1 MLFGGGL
8 DATLQNAPKTA
19 PKNKEEDRML
29 AAPVRGLIALVLVA
43 LALLSGACGRLQG
56 LRSPAPEADLPL
68 AVTAPAG
75 NLQEVPPPAAVQQLR
90 ERLDQHNPQLRVL
103 APADNTLL
111 PAGPWTLRLELQD
124 WPIANAPDL
133 GLGPHV
139 VVQLD
144 DNAPLRLGDAE
155 ALAAIPMAELRPGS
169 HRLTIYAARPWGEAV
184 KSPGASTQIRVH
196 RVAAN
201 PSELP
206 APGSPQ
212 LIATSPEGQ
221 TGAEP
226 VLLDWLLFDAPL
238 QHLRDDD
245 GRWRLRLTVNGD
257 SFLVDQQTP
266 LWVKGFKPGS
276 NAVQMEL
283 LDGRG
288 DPLNPPFNSLVKE
301 VVINSSQRPAWQRS
315 SLKSSE
321 LALLSGEAL
330 PPPPVTEEPSSEPI
344 PEEAPEVSPL
354 PAEPP
359 QPAIPAAPLAAVP
372 PEEPQTSQP
381 EPEPMLEM
389 ETDSEPDLAAQE
401 LEPPAAE
408 PPAAP
413 EPLPVAEPLQLTP
426 AEDRPAATTPTNS
439 ERIAPSSSLGGSAR
453 EQVNADGSLLQPKPS
468 GPLARLQE
476 RFSR

>member
-1 MLFGGGL
+1 
-8 DATLQNAPKTA
+8 
-19 PKNKEEDRML
+19 
-29 AAPVRGLIALVLVA
+29 
-43 LALLSGACGRLQG
+43 LSGACGRLQG
-56 LRSPAPEADLPL
+56 LRSSAPEADLPL
-68 AVTAPAG
+68 AATAPAG

-90 ERLDQHNPQLRVL
+90 QRLDQHNPQLRVR
-103 APADNTLL
+103 APADNSLL
-111 PAGPWTLRLELQD
+111 AAGPWTLRLDLQD
-124 WPIANAPDL
+124 WPLANSPEL

-144 DNAPLRLGDAE
+144 DNTPLRLSDAE

-169 HRLTIYAARPWGEAV
+169 HRLTVYAARPWGEAV
-184 KSPGASTQIRVH
+184 KSPGASAQIRLH

-212 LIATSPEGQ
+212 LIATSPDGQ
-221 TGAEP
+221 TAAEP

-315 SLKSSE
+315 NLKASE

-330 PPPPVTEEPSSEPI
+330 PAPPVTEQPIAEPEP
-344 PEEAPEVSPL
+344 EASPP

-359 QPAIPAAPLAAVP
+359 PPNTPAAPVP
-372 PEEPQTSQP
+372 
-381 EPEPMLEM
+381 
-389 ETDSEPDLAAQE
+389 
-401 LEPPAAE
+401 AE
-408 PPAAP
+408 PPAEPQASESEPVLEMEPDVEPDLSVQEP
-413 EPLPVAEPLQLTP
+413 EPAAAEPTADPEPYLQAP
-426 AEDRPAATTPTNS
+426 AEDLAAATLPS
-439 ERIAPSSSLGGSAR
+439 PVERIAPSSSLGGSAR
-453 EQVNADGSLLQPKPS
+453 DQVNADGSLVQPQPS
-468 GPLARLQE
+468 GPVARLQE